1 MLSHIRHLYLR
12 YAERHRVVI
21 TGPHALRTSQG
32 LLLGYADRIE
42 LRRNRVEVTGWTVAD
57 VVEAENHGIKASV
70 VPDMVRSDVTQKL
83 GLERA
88 AGFFFRLP
96 LPARPGAS
104 ITLELH
110 EDGQRYLLSLPLP
123 GWRPRLKADVKL
135 MARFLRDVLP
145 ILPIGFQALFTRDPW
160 ARGQVR
166 DALGLGLVHETVRLS
181 SALVSPAGPP
191 SPAPREQRITIILPV
206 YNAYDLLP
214 EVFGRVV
221 QNTDLRYRL
230 LVVEDASPD
239 PRVRPWLRQEV
250 AALREAGVEVT
261 LLENAQNMGFIRSV
275 NKGFALAREHPD
287 DPVVLL
293 NSDAFVP
300 AEWASRLV
308 APILAD
314 PQVAT
319 VTPMSNDAEI
329 YSVPSICQRTML
341 EPGQGDAIDAAARQL
356 PAALL
361 SAEAPTGVG
370 FCMAVNPAFLK
381 KIPDFD
387 TAFGHG
393 YGEEVDWCRRAAA
406 LGGRHLGLPGLFVEH
421 RGGESFGSEEKLR
434 LVQRNN
440 VVIERRYPGYDRAV
454 QNFISEDPLLTPRL
468 ALALAWANSLP
479 DLEEVPVFVAHSM
492 GGGVEFYLQDQIKDL
507 PVAVVLRLGGP
518 LRYRLEL
525 VVHGREAIAGATAER
540 EVILDLVH
548 RLQRRRVVY
557 ACAVGD
563 PEPVAVPDLLIDMAR
578 GRPLNVEFHDFL
590 PISPSYTL
598 LDSDGVFRGPPLP
611 PQDNQAHAARQLDG
625 TSLPLKSWQ
634 EAWGRAVNTAAKV
647 TVFSRSSRDLVAAVW
662 PEARIAVR
670 PHRLRE
676 DVPRLDPPSPE
687 APFVLA
693 VLGNI
698 APQKGAAVVSAL
710 SRIVRPGELVLIGN
724 IDPAFPLAPGTPV
737 TGTYALADLEALAA
751 RYGVTAWLVPSVWP
765 ETFCYAAHEAV
776 ATGLPVLAFDLG
788 AQGEAVREAPNGVL
802 LHLPQEKMSP
812 EILAATVLSAARELR
827 TISAPEALGGSV
839 EAE

>member
-1 MLSHIRHLYLR
+1 MIT
-12 YAERHRVVI
+12 
-21 TGPHALRTSQG
+21 TGPHALHTPDG

-42 LRRNRVEVTGWTVAD
+42 LRRNRVEITGWTVAD
-57 VVEAENHGIKASV
+57 VVEAENHGIKVSL

-96 LPARPGAS
+96 GPTRFGSS
-104 ITLELH
+104 IALELH
-110 EDGQRYLLSLPLP
+110 VEGQRYSLSLPLP
-123 GWRPRLKADVKL
+123 GWLPRLKADLKL

-145 ILPIGFQALFTRDPW
+145 VLPVGIQALFTQDPW

-166 DALGLGLVHETVRLS
+166 DALGLGIVHEVVALS
-181 SALVSPAGPP
+181 PGLISSEGPP
-191 SPAPREQRITIILPV
+191 KSAPSEQRITIILPV

-214 EVFGRVV
+214 EVLGRVV

-230 LVVEDASPD
+230 LLIEDASSD
-239 PRVRPWLRQEV
+239 PRVRPWLCQEV
-250 AALREAGVEVT
+250 SALREAGAEVI
-261 LLENAQNMGFIRSV
+261 LLENDENLGFIRSV
-275 NKGFALAREHPD
+275 NKGFALAREHPE

-300 AEWASRLV
+300 AAWASRLV
-308 APILAD
+308 APILGD

-329 YSVPSICQRTML
+329 YSVPSICRRTVL

-356 PAALL
+356 PAAL
-361 SAEAPTGVG
+361 SPAEAPTGVG
-370 FCMAVNPAFLK
+370 FCMAVNPAFLE

-387 TAFGHG
+387 TAFGRG

-440 VVIERRYPGYDRAV
+440 AVIERRYPGYDRAV

-468 ALALAWANSLP
+468 ALALAWANSLS
-479 DLEEVPVFVAHSM
+479 DVEEVPVFVVHSM
-492 GGGVEFYLQDQIKDL
+492 GGGVELYLQDRLKDL
-507 PVAVVLRLGGP
+507 PVAVVLRLGGS

-525 VVHGREAIAGATAER
+525 VVHGQEAIAGATAER
-540 EVILDLVH
+540 EVLLDLVH
-548 RLQRRRVVY
+548 RLHRRRVVY

-563 PEPVAVPDLLIDMAR
+563 PEPVSVPDLLIDLAR
-578 GRPLNVEFHDFL
+578 DRPLNVEFHDFL

-611 PQDNQAHAARQLDG
+611 PQDDKAHAARQPDG
-625 TSLPLKSWQ
+625 TPLPLKSWQ
-634 EAWGRAVNTAAKV
+634 ESWGRAVKAAAEV

-662 PEARIAVR
+662 PEARIAVH

-676 DVPRLDPPSPE
+676 DVPRLVPPSPE
-687 APFVLA
+687 APLVLA

-698 APQKGAAVVSAL
+698 APQKGAAVISAL
-710 SRIVRPGELVLIGN
+710 SRKVRPGELVLIGN

-737 TGTYALADLEALAA
+737 TGTYALADLQDLAA

-765 ETFCYAAHEAV
+765 ETFCYAVHEAV